1 MPHAAFQFSES
12 YEAFLPVF
20 KSALLRR
27 GLPERLF
34 CDNGAAY
41 RCRHLRVVCASLRI
55 QLVHGRAYHPAGKGK
70 IERFHRTLRDQF
82 LRLLRDPGQLSLDEL
97 NARLGAWL
105 EGEYHL
111 EPHAGLGGRLTP
123 LDAWAKTAD
132 GVRPA
137 GPAERLDELC
147 RLRYAR
153 KVTRDR
159 VVQFR
164 SRCYEVSA
172 ELTGRKVELLVDPAA
187 PPERPIP
194 VECDGQPA
202 GLATPLDRVAN
213 SRVRR
218 GPSVPARP
226 RRPGSQPGPPADSPA
241 EDGPEPAG
249 SRLRMSDLDPGP
261 EEESS

>member
-1 MPHAAFQFSES
+1 MQSTLHS
-12 YEAFLPVF
+12 
-20 KSALLRR
+20 
-27 GLPERLF
+27 
-34 CDNGAAY
+34 
-41 RCRHLRVVCASLRI
+41 
-55 QLVHGRAYHPAGKGK
+55 KGK

-82 LRLLRDPGQLSLDEL
+82 LRRLDDPGQLTLAEL
-97 NARLGAWL
+97 NRRLGIWL

-111 EPHAGLGGRLTP
+111 EPHSGLGGGRTP
-123 LDAWAKTAD
+123 LDAWALTAA

-137 GPAERLDELC
+137 GPPERLDELC
-147 RLRYAR
+147 RLRYGR
-153 KVTRDR
+153 KVSRDR

-194 VECDGQPA
+194 VECDGRPA

-213 SRVRR
+213 SRARR
-218 GPSVPARP
+218 RPARK
-226 RRPGSQPGPPADSPA
+226 RKARKSQAGQR
-241 EDGPEPAG
+241 PAG
-249 SRLRMSDLDPGP
+249 SAATAGDPEPTRSGLRMSDLEPGP